1 MKTRM
6 VAKPLTFSERLLA
19 NAVLKA
25 AKRAYAKPEIRA
37 DFERWQKER
46 EGANENHRESD
57 RADA

>member
-1 MKTRM
+1 MEKRI
-6 VAKPLTFSERLLA
+6 KRPLTFAERRLA
-19 NAVLKA
+19 EIVLNA

-46 EGANENHRESD
+46 EGANESHRESD